1 MVKHL
6 ILTAAGAVV
15 LTGCSLR
22 ENPDATTTDTD
33 PRVYGSTTPL
43 GSSMK
48 VEAKT
53 IIHDGHKYIVFMID
67 GNVEIKHHPNC
78 RKTHDLIGGI

>member
-6 ILTAAGAVV
+6 ILIAAGAVV

-22 ENPDATTTDTD
+22 ENPDKPDTN
-33 PRVYGSTTPL
+33 VYGSTTPL

-53 IIHDGHKYIVFMID
+53 IIHDGHKYIVFMVD

>member
-6 ILTAAGAVV
+6 ILIAAGAVV

-22 ENPDATTTDTD
+22 ENPDATDD
-33 PRVYGSTTPL
+33 SSSVYGSTTPL

-53 IIHDGHKYIVFMID
+53 IIHDGHKYIVFMVD